1 MKNGLSPRANAVIA
15 LYAGLM
21 AYAAAELMLTYKTQ
35 DKEQVER
42 AKRWWNAI
50 MNEDCFEAVL
60 SLAFELDDYE
70 RQLLEQQNK
79 SPQAAR

>member
-35 DKEQVER
+35 DKERVEQ

>member
-21 AYAAAELMLTYKTQ
+21 AYAATELMLTHKTQ
-35 DKEQVER
+35 DKERVEQ